1 MKTFVLN
8 IKKAAFGWPIY
19 TACNLAA
26 YTVEPREW
34 TTRALRLV
42 ASLLFF
48 VLTTAAWAALWI
60 LVFWLPIRLAMMAAD
75 SS

>member
-1 MKTFVLN
+1 MKTYVLN

-26 YTVEPREW
+26 YTFEAPGW
-34 TTRALRLV
+34 PTRAFRLV
-42 ASLLFF
+42 FSLLFF

-60 LVFWLPIRLAMMAAD
+60 FILWLPIRLALMAAD

>member
-1 MKTFVLN
+1 VLN

-19 TACNLAA
+19 TACNLAVYSFEA
-26 YTVEPREW
+26 REW
-34 TTRALRLV
+34 TTRAFRLV

-48 VLTTAAWAALWI
+48 ALTTAAWAALWI
-60 LVFWLPIRLAMMAAD
+60 FVFWLPIRLALMAAD